1 MLAGTN
7 RARYG
12 NYYDQYAIWNSML
25 NNAVRASLWFVACL
39 IAIIFAYLLA
49 GIIHYAIGYVSSG
62 DADVARMGW
71 EKFPFN

>member
-1 MLAGTN
+1 
-7 RARYG
+7 
-12 NYYDQYAIWNSML
+12 ML